1 MASVWAK
8 MRMIEKADT
17 FRYAVLYDIGGLY
30 ADIDVECK
38 KPIDQWNSRHSNDY
52 GVDLMVGLEVA
63 TERPDWAQW
72 FAHRYQVCQWTMAG
86 RKGHPVFASVLE
98 KIKVFFESHTK
109 EERSKITVLKSTGP
123 GPWSDAVHEFFA
135 TYGVTYGDSSDGAV
149 KIPEE
154 QAREQLVHIGT
165 ALVLPVR
172 ALATNS
178 GGYTHHKPDDVFAL
192 HHFAGEWKADKDA
205 GLDLGAEPVRG

>member
-1 MASVWAK
+1 MVPNSQK
-8 MRMIEKADT
+8 ST
-17 FRYAVLYDIGGLY
+17 F
-30 ADIDVECK
+30 
-38 KPIDQWNSRHSNDY
+38 
-52 GVDLMVGLEVA
+52 
-63 TERPDWAQW
+63 
-72 FAHRYQVCQWTMAG
+72 
-86 RKGHPVFASVLE
+86 GH
-98 KIKVFFESHTK
+98 
-109 EERSKITVLKSTGP
+109 TVLNDSI
-123 GPWSDAVHEFFA
+123 AFLILQVHEFFA

-192 HHFAGEWKADKDA
+192 HHFAGEWKIDKDA